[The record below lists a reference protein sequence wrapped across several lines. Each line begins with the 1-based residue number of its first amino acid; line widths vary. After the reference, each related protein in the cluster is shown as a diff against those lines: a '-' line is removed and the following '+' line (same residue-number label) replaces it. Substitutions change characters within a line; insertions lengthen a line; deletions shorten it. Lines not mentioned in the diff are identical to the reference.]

1 MLELL
6 KEQLQDYIA
15 QKKQKEKEFIKLMR
29 EGKEWRHIARQAAG
43 LNMMIVATIEEIKK
57 YL

>member
-1 MLELL
+1 
-6 KEQLQDYIA
+6 
-15 QKKQKEKEFIKLMR
+15 MR